1 MMFMSFILSMINALK
16 KLNSYVIQVT
26 SNNESLS
33 SMIICEVN
41 YTVSESTYKEIE
53 NMINLTIN
61 EN

>member
-33 SMIICEVN
+33 SMIICEAN

>member
-1 MMFMSFILSMINALK
+1 MFMSFILSMINALK